1 MALRLAKQ
9 NFSGRGLSDCLASPA
24 TRAQLQLFLVKGLF
38 HRMPLFLTAVFHI
51 FIDLI
56 SLSDLGRALVATVS
70 LTSLNT
76 DAFFA

>member
-1 MALRLAKQ
+1 
-9 NFSGRGLSDCLASPA
+9 
-24 TRAQLQLFLVKGLF
+24 
-38 HRMPLFLTAVFHI
+38 MPLFLTAVFHI